1 MDTISD
7 LAVFTTV
14 IECGSMTG
22 AGEKLA
28 LSAAAVSKRIVNLET
43 RLGVRLLNRST
54 RRLSATEEGA
64 NYYQR
69 CKAILE
75 DIADAEASIDQSRK
89 TVKGT
94 LRVTTPA
101 SFGRRHIAALL
112 PIFLERYP
120 GLNVDIQMT
129 DNVLCMIESGL
140 DLAIRIT
147 APTDADY
154 VARLLAPSRRLLCAA
169 PEYLQ
174 RHGEPRELQQLTRH
188 NCLLLSNH
196 GGREQT
202 WRFTGPSGA
211 QTVRVSGNLLCN
223 NVEVQRDAAV
233 AGLGIALEST
243 WNIADDLR
251 AGRLVPVLADH
262 APEQVGIYAIYPHR
276 RYLSAK
282 VRAFIDLLAEQFGPA
297 PYWDEG
303 LENLLQT
310 SSGKTAAR
318 RPSVRAQRSPV

>member
-7 LAVFTTV
+7 LAVFTAV
-14 IECGSMTG
+14 IESGSMTS

-28 LSAAAVSKRIVNLET
+28 LSAAAVSKRIVNLEA

-101 SFGRRHIAALL
+101 SFGRRHIATLL

-147 APTDADY
+147 APTDANY
-154 VARLLAPSRRLLCAA
+154 VARLLAPCRRLLCAA
-169 PEYLQ
+169 PAYLQ
-174 RHGEPRELQQLTRH
+174 RFGEPREIQQLARH
-188 NCLLLSNH
+188 NCLLLSSN
-196 GGREQT
+196 GGREQS
-202 WRFTGPSGA
+202 WRFTGPSGTE
-211 QTVRVSGNLLCN
+211 TVRVSGNLLCN
-223 NVEVQRDAAV
+223 NVEVQRAAAV

-243 WNIADDLR
+243 WNVADDLH
-251 AGRLVPVLADH
+251 AGRLVPVLANY
-262 APEQVGIYAIYPHR
+262 APEEIGIYAIYPHR

-282 VRAFIDLLAEQFGPA
+282 VRAFIDLLAEHFGPE

-303 LENLLQT
+303 LESVLQAPA
-310 SSGKTAAR
+310 GKSPTR
-318 RPSVRAQRSPV
+318 RKSARAQRSPA